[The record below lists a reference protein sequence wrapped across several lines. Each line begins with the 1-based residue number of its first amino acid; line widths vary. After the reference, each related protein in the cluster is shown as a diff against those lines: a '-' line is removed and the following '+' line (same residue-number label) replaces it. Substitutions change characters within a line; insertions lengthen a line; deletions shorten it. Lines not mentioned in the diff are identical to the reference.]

1 MGGPLLNMQNPKKLT
16 ETHDIYTNKSSN
28 SSAWTGFFGKDDPLL
43 PPLQMHLLKTGNDA
57 IEITTKKNILFS
69 YSKVEKYDIEEKEKK
84 KKKSFFLFGRGIE
97 NPDWLPLKNNDL
109 KSSVRLLEK
118 RWIIP
123 STMFE
128 RLTRQKRDR
137 AKKSRKQLIHV

>member
-97 NPDWLPLKNNDL
+97 NPDWLPLKKQWPKIKCALVGEKMDHPINDVWTFN
-109 KSSVRLLEK
+109 KEE
-118 RWIIP
+118 
-123 STMFE
+123 E
-128 RLTRQKRDR
+128 R
-137 AKKSRKQLIHV
+137 